1 MDRVRKGAGEGDISR
16 RGVRVTA
23 RANKVDLAKIDKKG
37 HVFFFLSRRQVETNN
52 EKKSRQSSLCDWLSH
67 PRVLRLVSLLL
78 YSAQSTTRH
87 YIRAEGDFHKDI
99 YK

>member
-37 HVFFFLSRRQVETNN
+37 HVFFFFRVGRW
-52 EKKSRQSSLCDWLSH
+52 KRIMRKSLDKARFVIGYLTLGYC
-67 PRVLRLVSLLL
+67 
-78 YSAQSTTRH
+78 
-87 YIRAEGDFHKDI
+87 G
-99 YK
+99 